1 MDRPRAM
8 RDPSIDSYERRCVGG
23 KVNPL
28 EFRPSHERGDM
39 SFARLTATRGL
50 SAFAAV
56 ALVSAALL
64 GTACNKANDSYK
76 DRVKTALDQADL
88 KDVRVT
94 EDANKNTITL
104 GGTLHSDDAK
114 NRAADIA
121 QSNAGPRIIANE
133 ISVEPVGNEGQARK
147 MESNLDDGIENNY
160 KAVLISKGLDK
171 QHIRYNAKNGVL
183 TLKGS
188 VKEPTQR
195 QEAQELAK
203 NTPNVQQV
211 VNEIQIQR

>member
-1 MDRPRAM
+1 M
-8 RDPSIDSYERRCVGG
+8 
-23 KVNPL
+23 
-28 EFRPSHERGDM
+28 
-39 SFARLTATRGL
+39 

-56 ALVSAALL
+56 AVVGVALI
-64 GTACNKANDSYK
+64 GTACSKSHDSYK

-88 KDVRVT
+88 KDVRVS

-104 GGTLHSDDAK
+104 SGTLHSDDAK
-114 NRAADIA
+114 NRAANIA
-121 QSNAGPRIIANE
+121 QASGGPRIIANE
-133 ISVEPVGNEGQARK
+133 ISVEPVGNEGDARK

-171 QHIRYNAKNGVL
+171 QRIRYDAKNGVL

-188 VKEPTQR
+188 VKNPAQR

-211 VNEIQIQR
+211 VNEIQVQR

>member
-1 MDRPRAM
+1 
-8 RDPSIDSYERRCVGG
+8 
-23 KVNPL
+23 
-28 EFRPSHERGDM
+28 M
-39 SFARLTATRGL
+39 SFAKLKSTRGI

-56 ALVSAALL
+56 AIVSAALM
-64 GTACNKANDSYK
+64 GTACNKTNDSYK

-121 QSNAGPRIIANE
+121 QSNAGPRIVANE
-133 ISVEPVGNEGQARK
+133 ISVEPVGNEGQARR

-188 VKEPTQR
+188 VKDSTQR

>member
-1 MDRPRAM
+1 
-8 RDPSIDSYERRCVGG
+8 
-23 KVNPL
+23 
-28 EFRPSHERGDM
+28 M
-39 SFARLTATRGL
+39 SFAKLKATRGL

-56 ALVSAALL
+56 ALVSAALM

-94 EDANKNTITL
+94 EDATKNTITL

-114 NRAADIA
+114 NRAADVA

-160 KAVLISKGLDK
+160 KAVLISKGLDR

-188 VKEPTQR
+188 VKDPTQR

>member
-1 MDRPRAM
+1 MNFSKVRAV
-8 RDPSIDSYERRCVGG
+8 RS
-23 KVNPL
+23 
-28 EFRPSHERGDM
+28 
-39 SFARLTATRGL
+39 L

-56 ALVSAALL
+56 ALVTATLL
-64 GTACNKANDSYK
+64 GTACNKANDNYK
-76 DRVKTALDQADL
+76 DRVKTALEQADL
-88 KDVRVT
+88 KDIRVS

-114 NRAADIA
+114 SRAADVA
-121 QSNAGPRIIANE
+121 QANAGPRIIANE
-133 ISVEPVGNEGQARK
+133 ISVEPVGNEGDARK

-171 QHIRYNAKNGVL
+171 QSIRYKAKNGVL

-188 VKEPTQR
+188 VKNPVQR
-195 QEAQELAK
+195 QQAQELAK

-211 VNEIQIQR
+211 VNEIQVQR